1 MKKTTNPLWGGR
13 FEKKNSSLLSRINNS
28 INFDHELALYDIKV
42 NRVYATALAKAKILS
57 NLENKKIQKALNQI
71 EDEIVSDRFSY
82 KEDYEDIHMNI
93 EMSLK
98 KKIGK
103 IAGKIHT
110 GRSRNDQVATDFK
123 MWVLDKTK
131 LIINLL
137 NKTQNQI
144 LVRAKQNVNIVMPGF
159 THTQNAQP
167 ISLSHYFM
175 SIFEMFER
183 DKERFKSLVE
193 NNQECP
199 LGSGALAGTNFY
211 SIDRNFIAKK
221 LGFKKPTANSLDS
234 VSDRDFAVEFMANI
248 SILSM
253 HISRVSEDFILWSS
267 NQFNFI
273 KFPDSLCTGSSIMP
287 QKKNPDA
294 AELMRSKTG
303 RIFGS
308 LINILTILKGL
319 PLGYS
324 KDLQEDKEPLF
335 DAFNNIFLVLEVFKE
350 TIKSIKINKY
360 SMKQSSNQGFTT
372 STDLADWMVKNLK
385 MSFREAHNKTGK
397 IVLLAEKNEK
407 KLHELSIDSLKKIEP
422 KINKTVY
429 EILSP
434 ENSVI
439 NKNSQGG
446 TSFQQVKKAIK
457 KATERLKK

>member
-1 MKKTTNPLWGGR
+1 MG
-13 FEKKNSSLLSRINNS
+13 
-28 INFDHELALYDIKV
+28 
-42 NRVYATALAKAKILS
+42 
-57 NLENKKIQKALNQI
+57 
-71 EDEIVSDRFSY
+71 
-82 KEDYEDIHMNI
+82 
-93 EMSLK
+93 
-98 KKIGK
+98 
-103 IAGKIHT
+103 
-110 GRSRNDQVATDFK
+110 
-123 MWVLDKTK
+123 LDKTK

-137 NKTQNQI
+137 NETQNQI

-159 THTQNAQP
+159 THLKNAQP